1 MNEVKQL
8 EQSVEEQISTSGL
21 FSPIEWLV
29 TAGYLSYSEA
39 EVLQQQADCDLE
51 SLLGEAA
58 DSKTLRDRLAVCVRY
73 AKKRGLSEQP
83 ADERMYSLSQDR
95 ELNTLLNY
103 VWERESQD
111 TPQLDIFAD
120 NRSVML
126 SNDICI
132 ALAQHQRERAQHL
145 IDQLYK
151 EDSQHKYLRHYDDL
165 LGYSHYIVT
174 PLEADIE
181 ALEEEVLGLQEEI
194 FPAAQSCM
202 RQHLRRYFVPAWQRI
217 ADAAKGSAWEIGN
230 SLVTH
235 PSYALMQL
243 PNWQGV
249 SDSVLATV
257 QFTHSAE
264 LIQRL
269 AIAQLMQAQ
278 TQKEQRFNYF
288 ITWCLL
294 FCLHPEQA
302 PDLLE
307 KQSPIDYALKN
318 HWQRY
323 EDLEWEEPGYVFAG
337 YVLIQEQGLA
347 HYVDKH
353 PLRELFLQQKELS
366 LVYQLIQARQQGAD
380 EAGLRQQL
388 QQASQTLLTLYLQR
402 VG

>member
-1 MNEVKQL
+1 MSEVKQL
-8 EQSVEEQISTSGL
+8 ERSVEGQINTSGL

-29 TAGYLSYSEA
+29 TEGYLSYTEA
-39 EVLQQQADCDLE
+39 EALQQQENSELE
-51 SLLGEAA
+51 ELLAESI
-58 DSKTLRDRLAVCVRY
+58 DKKTLRNNLAICVNY

-83 ADERMYSLSQDR
+83 ADERMHSLSQDR

-103 VWERESQD
+103 VWEREGKDS
-111 TPQLDIFAD
+111 PQLDIFAD

-165 LGYSHYIVT
+165 LGYSHYIST
-174 PLEADIE
+174 PLEAD
-181 ALEEEVLGLQEEI
+181 ADMLQEEVLGLQEDI

-217 ADAAKGSAWEIGN
+217 AEAAQQLEWHAN
-230 SLVTH
+230 SPLNTH

-243 PNWQGV
+243 PNWQAV
-249 SDSVLATV
+249 HDSLLNTTGLA
-257 QFTHSAE
+257 QSAE
-264 LIQRL
+264 LLQRL
-269 AIAQLMQAQ
+269 AIAQLMLAQ

-294 FCLHPEQA
+294 FCLHPQLA
-302 PDLLE
+302 PNLLE
-307 KQSPIDYALKN
+307 EKGAIDYALKSY
-318 HWQRY
+318 WQRY
-323 EDLEWEEPGYVFAG
+323 EDLEWEEPGHVFAG

-366 LVYQLIQARQQGAD
+366 LVYQLTQARQQGAD

-388 QQASQTLLTLYLQR
+388 QQASQTLLRLYLQR

>member
-29 TAGYLSYSEA
+29 TSGYLSYSEA
-39 EVLQQQADCDLE
+39 EALQQQADCDLE

-58 DSKTLRDRLAVCVRY
+58 DSKPLRDRLAVCVRY
-73 AKKRGLSEQP
+73 AKKRGLTEQP
-83 ADERMYSLSQDR
+83 ADERMHSLSQDR

-103 VWERESQD
+103 VWEREDQD

-132 ALAQHQRERAQHL
+132 ALAQHNRERAQHL

-165 LGYSHYIVT
+165 LGYSHYIST
-174 PLEADIE
+174 SLEAD
-181 ALEEEVLGLQEEI
+181 ADMLQEEVLGLQEEI

-217 ADAAKGSAWEIGN
+217 ADAAQGLNWDSD
-230 SLVTH
+230 SPLMTH

-249 SDSVLATV
+249 HDSLLATTGLT
-257 QFTHSAE
+257 QSAA
-264 LIQRL
+264 LMQRL
-269 AIAQLMQAQ
+269 AIAQLMLAQ
-278 TQKEQRFNYF
+278 SQKEQRFNYF

-294 FCLHPEQA
+294 FCLHPQSA
-302 PDLLE
+302 PGLLE
-307 KQSPIDYALKN
+307 EKGAIDYALKSY
-318 HWQRY
+318 WQRY
-323 EDLEWEEPGYVFAG
+323 EDLERDEAGYVFAG

-353 PLRELFLQQKELS
+353 PLREVFLQQKELS
-366 LVYQLIQARQQGAD
+366 LVYQLIQARQQGVE

-388 QQASQTLLTLYLQR
+388 QQASQVLLGLYLQR

>member
-1 MNEVKQL
+1 MSEVKQL
-8 EQSVEEQISTSGL
+8 EQSVEEQINTSGL

-29 TAGYLSYSEA
+29 SAGYLSYSEA
-39 EVLQQQADCDLE
+39 ESLQQQGDGDLE
-51 SLLGEAA
+51 CLMGEQA
-58 DSKTLRDRLAVCVRY
+58 DSKAVRDRLAVCVRY
-73 AKKRGLSEQP
+73 AKKRGLTEQP
-83 ADERMYSLSQDR
+83 VDERMYSLSQDR

-103 VWERESQD
+103 VWAREDQD
-111 TPQLDIFAD
+111 APQLDIFAD

-132 ALAQHQRERAQHL
+132 ALAQHNRERAQHL
-145 IDQLYK
+145 IDQLYR

-165 LGYSHYIVT
+165 LGYSHYIVS
-174 PLEADIE
+174 PLAADLEAVQ
-181 ALEEEVLGLQEEI
+181 EEVLGLQEEI
-194 FPAAQSCM
+194 FPAAQACM

-217 ADAAKGSAWEIGN
+217 VDAARGLGWQQGN
-230 SLVTH
+230 PVITH

-257 QFTHSAE
+257 QFTQSAE
-264 LIQRL
+264 LMQRL

-278 TQKEQRFNYF
+278 TQQEQRFNYF

-294 FCLHPEQA
+294 FCLHPQLA

-307 KQSPIDYALKN
+307 EKGAVDYALKSY
-318 HWQRY
+318 WQRY
-323 EDLEWEEPGYVFAG
+323 EDLERDEPGYVFAG

-347 HYVDKH
+347 HYIESH
-353 PLRELFLQQKELS
+353 PLYDLLLQQPALS
-366 LVYQLIQARQQGAD
+366 VVYQLIQARQQGAD
-380 EAGLRQQL
+380 EAPLRQQL
-388 QQASQTLLTLYLQR
+388 QQVSQTLLTLYLQR